1 MPRQACV
8 VGLVAIRMGA
18 SAVRWQR
25 ENAGVRLVH
34 GAHNALRQG
43 VRLLFMG

>member
-1 MPRQACV
+1 MPSQACV
-8 VGLVAIRMGA
+8 VGPVALRMGA